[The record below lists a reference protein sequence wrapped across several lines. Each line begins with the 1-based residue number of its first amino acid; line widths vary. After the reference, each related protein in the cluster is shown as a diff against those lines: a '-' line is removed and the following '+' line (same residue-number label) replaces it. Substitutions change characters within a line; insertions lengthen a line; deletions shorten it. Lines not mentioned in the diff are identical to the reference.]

1 MSPDLRAKIT
11 RAAVGGAMGISLVL
25 LPYLE
30 GERNKPY
37 FDVAGIQT
45 VCVGHTGHIEDRTYS
60 PDECRAILNHDLQS
74 AFGEI
79 DRDVKVPLSPK
90 TKAALASF
98 TFNVGRTAFRKS
110 TLLRRIN
117 AGEGAAA
124 CDELLK
130 WVYAGGRKVA
140 GLLKRRQFEREL
152 CIEGFQT

>member
-1 MSPDLRAKIT
+1 MSPDLRAKII
-11 RAAVGGAMGISLVL
+11 RAAAGGAAAIALVV
-25 LPYLE
+25 LPFLE
-30 GERNKPY
+30 GERNHPY
-37 FDVAGIQT
+37 FDVAGIET
-45 VCVGHTGHIEDRTYS
+45 VCVGHTGHIEQRTYS
-60 PDECRAILNHDLQS
+60 PDECRAILNHDLQP
-74 AFGEI
+74 ALEEVT
-79 DRDVKVPLSPK
+79 RDVKVPISAK

>member
-11 RAAVGGAMGISLVL
+11 RAAVGGAMGITLVL

-30 GERNKPY
+30 GERNHPY
-37 FDVAGIQT
+37 LDVAGIET
-45 VCVGHTGHIEDRTYS
+45 VCVGHTGHIEQRTYS

-98 TFNVGRTAFRKS
+98 TFNVGNRAFRNS

-124 CDELLK
+124 CDELMR
-130 WVYAGGRKVA
+130 WTYAGGRKVA
-140 GLLKRRQFEREL
+140 GLSRRRIVERDL
-152 CIEGFQT
+152 CIEGFQS